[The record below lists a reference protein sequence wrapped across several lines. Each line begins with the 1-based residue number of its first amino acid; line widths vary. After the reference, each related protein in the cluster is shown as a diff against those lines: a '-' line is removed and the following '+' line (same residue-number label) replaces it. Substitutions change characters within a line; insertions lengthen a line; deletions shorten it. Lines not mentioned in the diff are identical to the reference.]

1 VAIISRQAKTS
12 SKLVVSAS
20 AFIPWISSRLGRRAK
35 TSSKL
40 VVSAGTSCI
49 YCSFISHLI
58 IVIRGV
64 SCACPWS
71 ISTTGKIIKN
81 TNCGETGH
89 PRSDPHGR
97 TRKSCCITS
106 VSPGKFHG
114 RRVAAASCAYDI
126 LPGSSARSGRA
137 ARRHCNACSAF
148 LGPLW
153 GFCVGNWLGNAETG
167 KRQNAGN
174 KNPEKQNQKRYSD
187 FFIHQSHYRSLGT
200 S

>member
-1 VAIISRQAKTS
+1 MCRQAKTS
-12 SKLVVSAS
+12 SRLVVSTGT
-20 AFIPWISSRLGRRAK
+20 FIPWISSRLGRPAK
-35 TSSKL
+35 TSSRL
-40 VVSAGTSCI
+40 VVSTGTSCI

-64 SCACPWS
+64 SCAYPCGTS
-71 ISTTGKIIKN
+71 ITGKIIKN
-81 TNCGETGH
+81 TNRGKTGH

-114 RRVAAASCAYDI
+114 RRVAAAGCTYDI
-126 LPGSSARSGRA
+126 LTRSSACSGRA
-137 ARRHCNACSAF
+137 TSRHCNARSRV
-148 LGPLW
+148 LSPLW

-174 KNPEKQNQKRYSD
+174 KNPEKQNQKRYND
-187 FFIHQSHYRSLGT
+187 FFIHQSHYRSLGAA
-200 S
+200 